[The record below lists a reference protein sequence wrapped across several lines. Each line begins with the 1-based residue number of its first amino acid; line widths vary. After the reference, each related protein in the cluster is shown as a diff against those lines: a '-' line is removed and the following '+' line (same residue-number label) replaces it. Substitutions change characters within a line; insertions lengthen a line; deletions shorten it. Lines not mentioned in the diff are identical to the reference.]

1 MARSRWPMRDT
12 FHLGWDVARRDL
24 EDTLNTAFSGRPA
37 SQPPNAHNTW
47 PAAVLWDMD
56 GTLVDTEPY
65 WIDTE
70 FELATRHGGRW
81 SRSEERRVGKECGS
95 TCRSRWSPY
104 H

>member
-70 FELATRHGGRW
+70 FELATR
-81 SRSEERRVGKECGS
+81 RSEEHTSELQSLMRISYGVFCLKKKQKKQ
-95 TCRSRWSPY
+95 
-104 H
+104 